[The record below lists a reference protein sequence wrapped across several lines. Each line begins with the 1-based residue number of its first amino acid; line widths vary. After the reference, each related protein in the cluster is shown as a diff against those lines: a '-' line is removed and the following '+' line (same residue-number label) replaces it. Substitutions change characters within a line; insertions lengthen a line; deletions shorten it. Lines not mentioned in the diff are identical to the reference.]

1 MQYKYNDII
10 SFKKPTIFK
19 ELFFFFN
26 HINKDLIPKKFVNIL

>member
-10 SFKKPTIFK
+10 SFKKSTIFK
-19 ELFFFFN
+19 ELFFFN